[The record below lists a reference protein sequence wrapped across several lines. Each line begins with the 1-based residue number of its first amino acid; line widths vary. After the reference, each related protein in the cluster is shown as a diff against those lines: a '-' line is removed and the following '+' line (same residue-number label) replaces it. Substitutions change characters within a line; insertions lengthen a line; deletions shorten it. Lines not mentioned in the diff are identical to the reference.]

1 MVGGFILIYKK
12 IIDMRGFGRK
22 ISFMAWDL

>member
-1 MVGGFILIYKK
+1 MVGGFILIYNK

-22 ISFMAWDL
+22 ISFMGWDL